1 MSCFLS
7 LTDLKKRHFCVW
19 GVLKIASQSHGAK
32 KPEAGEQHNSFGY
45 PWCPRLHLKQG

>member
-32 KPEAGEQHNSFGY
+32 KKQNQVSNTI
-45 PWCPRLHLKQG
+45 HLVIHGALAYI